1 MNDIVEYEA
10 RFADGV
16 IRAMDTATI
25 ADSAEVESIPGTSTG
40 TGAWLAGNINTGEG
54 KNTSSPPTAAAP
66 TTAQT
71 TDVQPPAGPATAALQ
86 GEPEKNKSSRSG
98 IIQSPLKGEKRKI
111 SEAPSADKAVIEH
124 DSESEEEVTP
134 PKVKYFRFGEVIYAS
149 NKSGSQFEV
158 LDPNDGCDS
167 RGDNDNNCSIN
178 NPGLD
183 DNDTKDEIILS
194 NDADFNETNTNATTS
209 FFHTTTPAYCP
220 VVDDFAF
227 YHCDHSFST
236 DENENDRGCC
246 GCGLVDPGNQTCSS
260 GPFNCPDHQYF
271 NHQCSSCLI

>member
-1 MNDIVEYEA
+1 MNDIVECEA

-25 ADSAEVESIPGTSTG
+25 TDSAEVESIPGPSTN
-40 TGAWLAGNINTGEG
+40 TGAWLAGNLNTGEG
-54 KNTSSPPTAAAP
+54 KNTSSSPTDAAP
-66 TTAQT
+66 TTAQSAAI
-71 TDVQPPAGPATAALQ
+71 QPSAAAALQ
-86 GEPEKNKSSRSG
+86 GETEKNKSRSG

-111 SEAPSADKAVIEH
+111 TEASADKALIVQ

-149 NKSGSQFEV
+149 NKSGSHFEV

-167 RGDNDNNCSIN
+167 HGDNDNNCSIN

-183 DNDTKDEIILS
+183 DNDTKDEIILP
-194 NDADFNETNTNATTS
+194 NDADFNETNTNATT
-209 FFHTTTPAYCP
+209 PAYCP
-220 VVDDFAF
+220 IVDDFAF
-227 YHCDHSFST
+227 YHCNHSFST

-246 GCGLVDPGNQTCSS
+246 GCGLVNPGNQTCSS

-271 NHQCSSCLI
+271 HHQCSSCLI